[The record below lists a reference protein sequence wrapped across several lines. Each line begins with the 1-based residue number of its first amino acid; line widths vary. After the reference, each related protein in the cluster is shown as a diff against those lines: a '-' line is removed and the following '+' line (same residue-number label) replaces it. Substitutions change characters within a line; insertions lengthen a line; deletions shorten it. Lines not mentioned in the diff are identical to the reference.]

1 MKKHFF
7 KIVLQTQNRYILLL
21 DILILLLSPLMSLI
35 LRLETFSVVDRLLDP
50 LIRYTVIF
58 LLLRLGIYK
67 IMNFYKYYWRYASVD
82 EVVALVFGSTISWF
96 VCTLIFFAILKPMKI
111 LPVEFPNSI
120 PFIDGIITMVLIGA
134 VRLGIRVSYVLNERR
149 GLDAESKKVLIVG
162 AGIAGSMI
170 VKELRANPHLD
181 MRPVAFVDDD
191 ATKQNANIHGV
202 PVLGRLIDIPKIVR
216 EHNINE
222 VIIAMPT
229 VSGKVIRDVVT
240 VCNDLKVKNKTI
252 PGVFE
257 ILSGSAVAQLREIQ
271 IEDLL
276 RRDIVMIDEKD
287 VEKLIQ
293 GTCVMVTGA
302 GGSIGS
308 ELCRQISRFRPKEL
322 IMLGHGENTIFNI
335 ANEMKTKH
343 GVVISQAVKFKTIIA
358 DIRDRERMS
367 YVMEKCKPQIIFHAA
382 AHKHVGLMEE
392 NAPDAVS
399 NNVSGTHN
407 LVELAAM
414 HNVQKFVMISTD
426 KAVNPTS
433 VMGVTKRIAELL
445 VHDAAERYKRTFVVV
460 RFGNV
465 LGSRGSVVPIFK
477 KQIDEGGPITITH
490 PDVTRFF
497 MTIPEAVRLVLQA
510 GALGSRSETFVLD
523 MGQPVK
529 IVELARDLIRLSGL
543 EEGTDIDIAFTGL
556 KDGEKMHEELFYD
569 HELADRSNHEKI
581 FVCKDI
587 VNVNGTA
594 QKHEISITGLNNGSS
609 TFLEDIQVLVDAA
622 KSGKTELVYQLL
634 KKIVPQYSGDEG
646 VGNRSEREIHGATI
660 KTTEAVL

>member
-50 LIRYTVIF
+50 LIRYTLIF
-58 LLLRLGIYK
+58 MLLRLSIYK
-67 IMNFYKYYWRYASVD
+67 FMNFYKYYWRYASVD

-111 LPVEFPNSI
+111 LPIEFPNSM
-120 PFIDGIITMVLIGA
+120 PFIDGIISMVLIGA

-149 GLDAESKKVLIVG
+149 GLDTESNKVLIVG

-170 VKELRANPHLD
+170 VKELRANPHLA
-181 MRPVAFVDDD
+181 MKPVAFVDDD

-202 PVLGRLIDIPKIVR
+202 QVVGRLVDIPRVVK
-216 EHNINE
+216 ENNINE

-257 ILSGSAVAQLREIQ
+257 ILSGSAVAQLRDIQ

-276 RRDIVMIDEKD
+276 RRDIVIIDEKD

-293 GTCVMVTGA
+293 GACVMVTGA

-367 YVMEKCKPQIIFHAA
+367 YVLEKCKPQIIFHAA

-399 NNVSGTHN
+399 NNVSGTYN
-407 LVELAAM
+407 LVELAAI

-477 KQIDEGGPITITH
+477 KQINEGGPITITH

-497 MTIPEAVRLVLQA
+497 MTIPEAVRLVLEA

-556 KDGEKMHEELFYD
+556 KEGEKMHEELFYD
-569 HELADRSNHEKI
+569 HELAERSNHDKI
-581 FVCKDI
+581 FVCKEI
-587 VNVNGTA
+587 ANQTIA
-594 QKHEISITGLNNGSS
+594 MKKHEIPINSLHTESS

-622 KSGKTELVYQLL
+622 KIGKTDLVHQLL
-634 KKIVPQYSGDEG
+634 KKIVPQYSGDVN

>member
-1 MKKHFF
+1 MRLEAFTAIDK
-7 KIVLQTQNRYILLL
+7 
-21 DILILLLSPLMSLI
+21 LISPLVI
-35 LRLETFSVVDRLLDP
+35 
-50 LIRYTVIF
+50 YTIIF
-58 LLLRLGIYK
+58 MLLRLSIFK
-67 IMNFYKYYWRYASVD
+67 FMNFYTHYWRYADVD
-82 EVVALVFGSTISWF
+82 EIAALAFGSTISWF
-96 VCTLIFFAILKPMKI
+96 VCSIVFFAVLKPARI
-111 LPVEFPNSI
+111 IPLEFPNSM
-120 PFIDGIITMVLIGA
+120 PFIDGIITMVLIAA
-134 VRLGIRVSYVLNERR
+134 VRFTIRIAYVVNERS
-149 GLDAESKKVLIVG
+149 GMDEDSKKVLIVG

-170 VKELRANPHLD
+170 VKELRTNPHLA

-191 ATKQNANIHGV
+191 RTKQNAFINGV
-202 PVLGRLIDIPKIVR
+202 KVVGSLADIPKVVR
-216 EHNINE
+216 ENNISE

-229 VSGKVIRDVVT
+229 VSGKVIRNVVN
-240 VCNDLKVKNKTI
+240 VCNELKVKNKTI

-257 ILSGSAVAQLREIQ
+257 ILAGSAVAQLREIQ

-276 RRDIVMIDEKD
+276 RRDIVEINEIN

-343 GVVISQAVKFKTIIA
+343 GVAISQAVKFKTVIA
-358 DIRDRERMS
+358 DIRDQKRMG

-399 NNVSGTHN
+399 NNIAGTQN
-407 LVELAAM
+407 LVELAAI
-414 HNVQKFVMISTD
+414 HGVQKFVMISSD
-426 KAVNPTS
+426 KAVNPTG
-433 VMGVTKRIAELL
+433 VMGVTKRIAELV
-445 VHDAAERYKRTFVVV
+445 VHDAAERYQRPFVVV

-477 KQIDEGGPITITH
+477 KQINDGGPITITH

-510 GALGSRSETFVLD
+510 CALGMRSETFVLD

-543 EEGTDIDIAFTGL
+543 EEGTDIDIVFTGL
-556 KDGEKMHEELFYD
+556 VKGEKMHEELFYG
-569 HELADRSNHEKI
+569 HELAERSTHEKI

-587 VNVNGTA
+587 VDQNIA
-594 QKHEISITGLNNGSS
+594 LPKSEIAINNFDNDQSA
-609 TFLEDIQVLVDAA
+609 FMQDINILIDAA
-622 KSGKTELVYQLL
+622 KMDKTELVYQLL
-634 KKIVPQYSGDEG
+634 KKIVPQYSGEERI
-646 VGNRSEREIHGATI
+646 GNHSDREAQRII
-660 KTTEAVL
+660 KKTTELAS